1 MGKKTFVNFS
11 KDIWKYL
18 LEYQIMV
25 TAEYFPSQ
33 LNAEANWQSRS
44 CKEPSEYKLCP
55 KVFQQIYQWRE
66 TPQLD
71 LFVSRHS
78 QQPSQD
84 KVSMQNRTIQPR
96 NRQLSLNI
104 KQQSPLLVSSI
115 FSYSSSFQKSR
126 PGSDGNDIASHNNL
140 PVTILVPTFNENASS
155 STITS
160 SQKYDL

>member
-1 MGKKTFVNFS
+1 
-11 KDIWKYL
+11 
-18 LEYQIMV
+18 MV

-84 KVSMQNRTIQPR
+84 NSQCKIEPFRKGTG
-96 NRQLSLNI
+96 
-104 KQQSPLLVSSI
+104 
-115 FSYSSSFQKSR
+115 SF
-126 PGSDGNDIASHNNL
+126 H
-140 PVTILVPTFNENASS
+140 
-155 STITS
+155 
-160 SQKYDL
+160 

>member
-1 MGKKTFVNFS
+1 MQRQIGNLEAARNHQSINFV
-11 KDIWKYL
+11 
-18 LEYQIMV
+18 
-25 TAEYFPSQ
+25 
-33 LNAEANWQSRS
+33 QSIPTDLS
-44 CKEPSEYKLCP
+44 MEGN
-55 KVFQQIYQWRE
+55 
-66 TPQLD
+66 TPIRLIC
-71 LFVSRHS
+71 LTTLSATVSR
-78 QQPSQD
+78 QF
-84 KVSMQNRTIQPR
+84 SMQNRTIQPG

-160 SQKYDL
+160 S